1 MTKLNDPGRSLE
13 ATRDPFFYGWRPVQ
27 RTMSDGSL
35 VLENLPLT
43 QEDVL
48 HPQEGDVIVQNT
60 AHDRDTVYL
69 REVLRNRLLSNPG
82 ALVLHDAG
90 VDLGLLG
97 ITLVCPDICV
107 LFGVRNRDAQRGSFD
122 TVAEGARPALVIEVV
137 SPSTRANDFGKKMEY
152 YYRALVPMYVIL
164 DRLDLEGP
172 VTLHGY
178 TSGKDGYEEV
188 NLDDR
193 GRLWLE
199 SVGLWLGIGP
209 NRVVCFDGND
219 EVGDYDEVTRRLIAA
234 DKARLAA
241 EEAQLATEEAAKAQ
255 IAQEKQAREA
265 AEAQAANAQTQMVQE
280 KQARET
286 AEAQTTNAKAQ
297 IAQEKQ
303 AREAAE
309 AQIAQEKQAREAA
322 EARNTNAKAQIA
334 QEKQAREAAE
344 ALAAN
349 AKTQMAQ
356 EKQAREALEAQNAK
370 LLARLAALEEER
382 RGSDPPTP

>member
-1 MTKLNDPGRSLE
+1 MTMLNDPGRSLE
-13 ATRDPFFYGWRPVQ
+13 ASRDPFFYGWRPVQ
-27 RTMSDGSL
+27 RALSDGSL
-35 VLENLPLT
+35 VLENVPLT

-48 HPQEGDVIVQNT
+48 HPREGDVIVQNT

-82 ALVLHDAG
+82 ALVLHDTG

-97 ITLVCPDICV
+97 IALICPDICV

-137 SPSTRANDFGKKMEY
+137 SPSTRANDLGKKMEY
-152 YYRALVPMYVIL
+152 YHQALVPMYVIV

-178 TSGKDGYEEV
+178 ISGKDGYEEV
-188 NLDDR
+188 NLDER

-209 NRVVCFDGND
+209 NRVVCYDGD
-219 EVGDYDEVTRRLIAA
+219 QEVGDYDEVTRRLIAA
-234 DKARLAA
+234 DQARLAA
-241 EEAQLATEEAAKAQ
+241 E
-255 IAQEKQAREA
+255 ARS
-265 AEAQAANAQTQMVQE
+265 
-280 KQARET
+280 ARD
-286 AEAQTTNAKAQ
+286 Q
-297 IAQEKQ
+297 Q

-322 EARNTNAKAQIA
+322 DQARLAAEEEREAAEARSARDQQAREAADQARLASEEATKAQSAQEQRARADAAAQIA
-334 QEKQAREAAE
+334 QEKQALLAAE
-344 ALAAN
+344 AKIAD
-349 AKTQMAQ
+349 
-356 EKQAREALEAQNAK
+356 
-370 LLARLAALEEER
+370 LLARLAALEKQSL
-382 RGSDPPTP
+382 SDPTPP

>member
-48 HPQEGDVIVQNT
+48 HPREGDVIVQNT

-107 LFGVRNRDAQRGSFD
+107 VFGVRNRDAQRGSFD

-234 DKARLAA
+234 DQARLAA
-241 EEAQLATEEAAKAQ
+241 EEARLASEEAAKAQ

-265 AEAQAANAQTQMVQE
+265 AEAQAANAKTQMAQEEQARETAEAQTANAKTQMAQE

-309 AQIAQEKQAREAA
+309 AQ
-322 EARNTNAKAQIA
+322 
-334 QEKQAREAAE
+334 
-344 ALAAN
+344 AAN

-356 EKQAREALEAQNAK
+356 EKQAREAAEAQNAK